1 MADKGKVKDVNTNGD
16 GIVTAKDGIDYPFAH
31 LYFKE
36 LCLNI
41 GDEVKF
47 DIVTVKAGDKPRAL
61 NVERLTAGTINSYD
75 PITSTGELT
84 EKKSLK
90 KIKFYQ
96 PFATELGYKVGDDV
110 RYALVKSLDGTQE
123 LAVNLTGVGE

>member
-1 MADKGKVKDVNTNGD
+1 MADKGKVKDVVMGGD
-16 GIVTAKDGIDYPFAH
+16 GIVTAKDGKDYNFTH
-31 LYFKE
+31 LYYSE

-47 DIVTVKAGDKPRAL
+47 DLVTVKPGSAPTAM
-61 NVERLTAGTINSYD
+61 NVERLTAGTITSYD
-75 PITSTGELT
+75 ALTGTGSLT

-90 KIKFYQ
+90 KIEFYQ
-96 PFATELGYKVGDDV
+96 PFAVELGYKVGDDV
-110 RYALVKSLDGTQE
+110 RYSLIKAKGIE

>member
-1 MADKGKVKDVNTNGD
+1 MADKGKVKDITNDGN
-16 GIVTAKDGIDYPFAH
+16 GIVTDKQGIDYPFAH
-31 LYFKE
+31 IYHKE

-47 DIVTVKAGDKPRAL
+47 DAVLVKAGSAPIAS
-61 NVERLTAGTINSYD
+61 NVERLTAGTIVSYD
-75 PITSTGELT
+75 SITSTGDLT
-84 EKKSLK
+84 EKKTGK
-90 KIKFYQ
+90 KVKYYQ

-110 RYALVKSLDGTQE
+110 RYALIKSLDGQE

>member
-1 MADKGKVKDVNTNGD
+1 MADKGKVKDIGDGGD
-16 GIVTAKDGIDYPFAH
+16 GIVTAKDGKDYNFTH
-31 LYFKE
+31 MYFSE
-36 LCLNI
+36 LCLNV

-47 DIVTVKAGDKPRAL
+47 DLVTVKAGAAPTAL
-61 NVERLTAGTINSYD
+61 NVERLTAGTITSYD
-75 PITSTGELT
+75 ALTGTGSLT

-90 KIKFYQ
+90 KIAFYQ

-110 RYALVKSLDGTQE
+110 RYSLIKAKSGEE

>member
-1 MADKGKVKDVNTNGD
+1 MADKGKVKDIVIDGE
-16 GIVTAKDGIDYPFAH
+16 GIVTAKDGVDYTFKH

-36 LCLNI
+36 LCLNV

-47 DIVTVKAGDKPRAL
+47 DIVTIRPGEKPQAL
-61 NVERLTAGTINSYD
+61 NVERLTAGTITSYD
-75 PITSTGELT
+75 PATATGDLT

-90 KIKFYQ
+90 KIRFYQ

-110 RYALVKSLDGTQE
+110 RYSLIKSGDGQE

>member
-1 MADKGKVKDVNTNGD
+1 MADKGKVKDVVLDGN
-16 GIVTAKDGIDYPFAH
+16 GIVTTKDGTDYPFTH
-31 LYFKE
+31 IYFKE
-36 LCLNI
+36 LCLNV

-47 DIVTVKAGDKPRAL
+47 DIVTVKAGEKPMAL

-75 PITSTGELT
+75 PITSSGDLT
-84 EKKSLK
+84 EKKSMK

-96 PFATELGYKVGDDV
+96 PFAAELGYKVGDDV
-110 RYALVKSLDGTQE
+110 RYSLIKSADGQE